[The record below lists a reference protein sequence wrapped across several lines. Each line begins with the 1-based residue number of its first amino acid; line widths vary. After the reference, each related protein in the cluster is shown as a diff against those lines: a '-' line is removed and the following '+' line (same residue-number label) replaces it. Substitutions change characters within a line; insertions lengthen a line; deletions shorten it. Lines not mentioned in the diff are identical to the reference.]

1 MPPGNIGPHCDTE
14 CRPDMHCQF
23 GFGGVGSM
31 GDNIRKKTTSDTL
44 PKPGK
49 VNSVCKEWLVH
60 EDSALAYHLQKLE
73 VDEHYSG
80 NRTRNAI
87 VRQDLPTAKEE
98 QEREI
103 REAEE
108 RYGAYIKEQEEKD
121 LKVAMELAEKLKKNK
136 YTPHDIEIKTNAAG
150 GRPGILKKH
159 RQPESTKSF
168 TVESN
173 EYTEFDID
181 DILHD
186 IDYEEEVNRRI
197 QEQKDAELAKRLQE
211 QEGRPLTIEDR
222 DRLIAIET
230 QDCELAKLLQEKEK
244 ARLRRAREKAKQ
256 KALLK
261 KQQQLEESSE
271 VVSST
276 QEPLSNIAIAID
288 PTYSSR
294 RTELQDI
301 SCGTT
306 TALSSSLDDVPP
318 YMPIQGQRRSNHTDK
333 KKKSKTDGVASF
345 FKVFK

>member
-1 MPPGNIGPHCDTE
+1 MSDK
-14 CRPDMHCQF
+14 
-23 GFGGVGSM
+23 
-31 GDNIRKKTTSDTL
+31 RKKATAASDTM

-80 NRTRNAI
+80 NRSRNAI

-103 REAEE
+103 REAES
-108 RYGAYIKEQEEKD
+108 RYCAFIKEQEEKD
-121 LKVAMELAEKLKKNK
+121 LKVALELAERLAKKK
-136 YTPHDIEIKTNAAG
+136 HAHEIGTKGNSAV
-150 GRPGILKKH
+150 GRPGILKKQY
-159 RQPESTKSF
+159 QPESTKSV
-168 TVESN
+168 VESN
-173 EYTEFDID
+173 EYTELDID

-186 IDYEEEVNRRI
+186 IDYEEEVNRRN
-197 QEQKDAELAKRLQE
+197 QEQMDAELAKRLQE
-211 QEGRPLTIEDR
+211 QEGRPLSVEDR

-244 ARLRRAREKAKQ
+244 ARLRRAREKSRQ

-261 KQQQLEESSE
+261 KQQQQSEELPE
-271 VVSST
+271 VVAPT
-276 QEPLSNIAIAID
+276 QKPLSNIAIAID

-294 RTELQDI
+294 RTELQDVPYT
-301 SCGTT
+301 STS
-306 TALSSSLDDVPP
+306 LSSSVDDVPP
-318 YMPIQGQRRSNHTDK
+318 YMPIQGQRRNNNQTDK
-333 KKKSKTDGVASF
+333 KKKSKTTDGVASF

>member
-1 MPPGNIGPHCDTE
+1 
-14 CRPDMHCQF
+14 MHCQF

-31 GDNIRKKTTSDTL
+31 GDNIRKKATSDTL

-60 EDSALAYHLQKLE
+60 EDGALAYHLQKLE

-80 NRTRNAI
+80 NRSRNAI

-108 RYGAYIKEQEEKD
+108 RYGAFIKEQEEKD
-121 LKVAMELAEKLKKNK
+121 LKVAKKLAEKLTKNQ
-136 YTPHDIEIKTNAAG
+136 YTHKIGVNANSAGG

-159 RQPESTKSF
+159 CQPESSKNF
-168 TVESN
+168 TEESN

-186 IDYEEEVNRRI
+186 IDYEEEVSRRI

-211 QEGRPLTIEDR
+211 QEGRPMSIEDR

-261 KQQQLEESSE
+261 KQQHLEELSE
-271 VVSST
+271 VVSTT
-276 QEPLSNIAIAID
+276 QEPISNIAIAID

-294 RTELQDI
+294 RTELQDNF
-301 SCGTT
+301 GTS

>member
-1 MPPGNIGPHCDTE
+1 MQ
-14 CRPDMHCQF
+14 CQF
-23 GFGGVGSM
+23 GGIGSM
-31 GDNIRKKTTSDTL
+31 GDGRKKATSDTL

-80 NRTRNAI
+80 NRSRNAI

-98 QEREI
+98 QEREV

-108 RYGAYIKEQEEKD
+108 RYCAFIKEQEEKD
-121 LKVAMELAEKLKKNK
+121 LKVALELAEQLSKKK
-136 YTPHDIEIKTNAAG
+136 GTHSFGIKTNPSG
-150 GRPGILKKH
+150 SRPGILKK
-159 RQPESTKSF
+159 QCSPQFTKSM
-168 TVESN
+168 VESN

-181 DILHD
+181 DILHG

-197 QEQKDAELAKRLQE
+197 QEEKDAELAKRLQE
-211 QEGRPLTIEDR
+211 QEGCPLSVEDR

-261 KQQQLEESSE
+261 KQQQQLDESSE
-271 VVSST
+271 IMVPT

-301 SCGTT
+301 PYTS

-318 YMPIQGQRRSNHTDK
+318 YMPIQGQRRSNQIEK
-333 KKKSKTDGVASF
+333 KKEV
-345 FKVFK
+345 

>member
-1 MPPGNIGPHCDTE
+1 MQCH
-14 CRPDMHCQF
+14 
-23 GFGGVGSM
+23 FGGVGSM
-31 GDNIRKKTTSDTL
+31 GDNRKKTAASDTL

-60 EDSALAYHLQKLE
+60 EDGALAYHLQKLE
-73 VDEHYSG
+73 VDEHYNG
-80 NRTRNAI
+80 NRSRNAI

-98 QEREI
+98 QEREV

-108 RYGAYIKEQEEKD
+108 RYCAFIKEQEERD
-121 LKVAMELAEKLKKNK
+121 LKIALELAEQLAKKK
-136 YTPHDIEIKTNAAG
+136 QTHEIGIKTNSAS
-150 GRPGILKKH
+150 GRPGILKKQY
-159 RQPESTKSF
+159 QPEHSPRSF
-168 TVESN
+168 VESN

-181 DILHD
+181 DILNG
-186 IDYEEEVNRRI
+186 IDYEEEVNRRL

-211 QEGRPLTIEDR
+211 QEGRSLSVEDR

-261 KQQQLEESSE
+261 KQQQQQLEELPE
-271 VVSST
+271 VATVPI

-294 RTELQDI
+294 RTELQDVHYT
-301 SCGTT
+301 STS
-306 TALSSSLDDVPP
+306 LSSSLDDVPP
-318 YMPIQGQRRSNHTDK
+318 YMPIQGQRRNNQTDK
-333 KKKSKTDGVASF
+333 KKKSKTADSVSSF

>member
-1 MPPGNIGPHCDTE
+1 MD
-14 CRPDMHCQF
+14 D
-23 GFGGVGSM
+23 
-31 GDNIRKKTTSDTL
+31 
-44 PKPGK
+44 
-49 VNSVCKEWLVH
+49 VCKEWLVH
-60 EDSALAYHLQKLE
+60 EDGALAYHLQKLE
-73 VDEHYSG
+73 VDEHYNG
-80 NRTRNAI
+80 NRSRNAI

-108 RYGAYIKEQEEKD
+108 RYGAFIKEQEEKD
-121 LKVAMELAEKLKKNK
+121 LRVAMELAEKLAKNK
-136 YTPHDIEIKTNAAG
+136 YKHEIGVNINSAGG

-159 RQPESTKSF
+159 CQPESTKSF
-168 TVESN
+168 TVSN

-186 IDYEEEVNRRI
+186 IDYEEDVNRRI

-211 QEGRPLTIEDR
+211 QEGRPMSIEDR

-261 KQQQLEESSE
+261 KQQQLEETTE
-271 VVSST
+271 FVSTT

-288 PTYSSR
+288 PTYTSR
-294 RTELQDI
+294 RTELQDNFC
-301 SCGTT
+301 STS
-306 TALSSSLDDVPP
+306 TAPSSSLDDVPP

>member
-1 MPPGNIGPHCDTE
+1 
-14 CRPDMHCQF
+14 MHCQF

-31 GDNIRKKTTSDTL
+31 GDNIRKKATSDTL

-60 EDSALAYHLQKLE
+60 EDGALAYHLQKLE

-80 NRTRNAI
+80 NRSRNAI

-108 RYGAYIKEQEEKD
+108 RYGAFIKEQEEKD
-121 LKVAMELAEKLKKNK
+121 LKVAMELAEKLTKNK
-136 YTPHDIEIKTNAAG
+136 YTHDIGVTANSG
-150 GRPGILKKH
+150 GSRPGILKKH
-159 RQPESTKSF
+159 CQPESTKSF

-211 QEGRPLTIEDR
+211 QEGRPMSIEDR

-244 ARLRRAREKAKQ
+244 ARMRRAREKAKQ

-271 VVSST
+271 VVSTT

-294 RTELQDI
+294 RTELQDNFG
-301 SCGTT
+301 GTS